1 MTQSVTGCIP
11 TQSVGTITVKKA
23 NTVLITRHYTFT
35 KPDALCSPQEFAA
48 MKPAIEGMVNDLKS
62 QIIVQAM

>member
-1 MTQSVTGCIP
+1 
-11 TQSVGTITVKKA
+11 VGTITVKKA

-35 KPDALCSPQEFAA
+35 KPDALCSPQEFGA